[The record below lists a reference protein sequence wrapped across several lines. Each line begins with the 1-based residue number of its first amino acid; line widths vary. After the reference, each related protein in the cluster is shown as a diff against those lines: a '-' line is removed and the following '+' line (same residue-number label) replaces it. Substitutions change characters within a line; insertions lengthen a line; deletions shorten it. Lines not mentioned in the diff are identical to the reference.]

1 MPDLLRQQIESE
13 IAGAFPAAAAKLA
26 DAVRARHD
34 DGVAAVIFYG
44 SCLRQREISPESM
57 VFDFFVLVD
66 DYRRFYGRLWP
77 ALANYLLPPNVF
89 QIAIDAGDGKILRA
103 KYAVVTV
110 AQFHDLVSPR
120 TFHSYFWARFAQP
133 TRLVYARDARS
144 REAVIESLMH
154 SVSAM
159 AGAAAGLMTAP
170 FAPGDLWKEA
180 FRHTYAAELRA
191 EKAGRGEHVYL
202 ADAARYDALT
212 EPALTAAG
220 LSPQRLDHGRL
231 SLQNGAATST
241 KANVVWA
248 LRRWYGKLLSIA
260 RLTKAVFTFDGG
272 LDYILWKIERHSGV
286 SATATEWQRRHPLLA
301 APGLAWRLYRRGAF
315 R

>member
-1 MPDLLRQQIESE
+1 MADALRQLIELE
-13 IAGAFPAAAAKLA
+13 VAGAFPAAAKKLA
-26 DAVRARHD
+26 DAIRSQHD

-44 SCLRQREISPESM
+44 SCLRQREISPEAM

-66 DYRRFYGRLWP
+66 DYRRFYGRRWP
-77 ALANYLLPPNVF
+77 ALANHLLPPNVF
-89 QIAIDAGDGKILRA
+89 QIAIEAGDGKILRA

-144 REAVIESLMH
+144 REAIIEALMQ

-170 FAPGDLWKEA
+170 FAPGELWKEA

-191 EKAGRGEHVYL
+191 EKAGRGEHVYV
-202 ADAARYDALT
+202 ADAARYDALA
-212 EPALTAAG
+212 EPALAAAG
-220 LSPQRLDHGRL
+220 LTVQRQEDGRF
-231 SLQNGAATST
+231 SLQNGAANST
-241 KANVVWA
+241 KADAVWA

-272 LDYILWKIERHSGV
+272 LEYILWKIERHSGV
-286 SATATEWQRRHPLLA
+286 SATATDWQRRHPLLA
-301 APGLAWRLYRRGAF
+301 APSLAWRLYRRGAF